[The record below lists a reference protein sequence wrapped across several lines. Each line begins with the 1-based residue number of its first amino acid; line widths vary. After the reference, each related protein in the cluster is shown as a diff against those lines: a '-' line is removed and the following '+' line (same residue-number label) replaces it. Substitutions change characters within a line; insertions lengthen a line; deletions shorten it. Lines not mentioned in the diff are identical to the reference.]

1 LFGAKFGRGSGGAIS
16 IAARRRLLAGRTKFM
31 YAVANREHTAR
42 AIVR

>member
-1 LFGAKFGRGSGGAIS
+1 MTGAASSAF
-16 IAARRRLLAGRTKFM
+16 RRFLAGRTKFM